1 VLELRNALL
10 LLLVLLREYACHS
23 NSVFP
28 GDTKAY
34 LSGPVSSTKGNI
46 EERESETEELC
57 VCAYVYIYVYIY
69 VCIYI
74 CVCVYI
80 NVYIYMYIYMCVYIC
95 VYIYVCI
102 YVCIYMC
109 VYIYILGPGIA

>member
-1 VLELRNALL
+1 MLELRNALL

-69 VCIYI
+69 VCIY
-74 CVCVYI
+74 
-80 NVYIYMYIYMCVYIC
+80 MCVYIC
-95 VYIYVCI
+95 VYIYVYIC
-102 YVCIYMC
+102 VCIY
-109 VYIYILGPGIA
+109 IYIRAWDSVVVKALRY

>member
-1 VLELRNALL
+1 MLELRNALL